1 MWKHKI
7 QVLNVI
13 TFKKVRYKNFLS
25 TGQQFIEIQL
35 DRSSKTL
42 VVGENG
48 AGKSTMLDA
57 LCFGLFQRAFRN
69 IKKDQMVNSINE
81 KDCVVEVEFTIGQNE
96 YKIIRGIKPNI
107 FEIWCNDVMLNQD
120 AAVRDYQKHLEQT
133 ILKLNFRSF
142 TQVVIL
148 GNASFVPFMQLRPEY
163 RRQVVEEILDI
174 EIFSKMNLLFREKQ
188 KNQDELIKQTD
199 FNYQLVDNKIDDKKK
214 YIDDISNRSKDLA
227 DFKKAELNKSITD
240 IANYEEDIKR
250 VRVDIAELQKQ
261 VMDETKV
268 NDKHKKL
275 HTMEAKLENTCN
287 KHKKDLSFFQSH
299 NDCPTCQQSI
309 DEAFKSTMMSKK
321 AEKIQELD
329 SALGQ
334 IDKEIKTNEMKLDT
348 INKTMVTIREK
359 ELLINRYETSID
371 EIKKQTVRLGQE
383 IADLQDEKVSTA
395 EQTGELNQL
404 RERIT
409 ELEKDK
415 LDQKNEMVYIDT
427 ARHLMQDT
435 GIKTKIIKQYLPIMN
450 QLINRNLADM
460 DFFVNFSLD
469 EEFNETIKSRHR
481 DEFNYH
487 SFSEGEK
494 LRIDLA
500 ILFTWREIA
509 KLKNSTNTNLLILD
523 EIFDSSL
530 DSSGTDE
537 FMRILHTTMEKE
549 NVFVISHKG
558 DTLIDKFPRVMK
570 FEKYKNFTRMAE

>member
-1 MWKHKI
+1 
-7 QVLNVI
+7 VI
-13 TFKKVRYKNFLS
+13 IFKKVRYKNFLS
-25 TGQQFIEIQL
+25 TGNQFIEIQL

-69 IKKDQMVNSINE
+69 IKKDQMINSINE

-120 AAVRDYQKHLEQT
+120 AAQRDYQKHLEST

-148 GNASFVPFMQLRPEY
+148 GNASFVPFMQLRARH

-188 KNQDELIKQTD
+188 KNQDEIIKQSDFNCQLIDSKIESQKKHIEDMSGNKQQTVDKKMIELEQAQTD
-199 FNYQLVDNKIDDKKK
+199 IDNYQLDIDKVNTEK
-214 YIDDISNRSKDLA
+214 
-227 DFKKAELNKSITD
+227 
-240 IANYEEDIKR
+240 
-250 VRVDIAELQKQ
+250 AELQKQ
-261 VMDETKV
+261 ILDESKTNNKY
-268 NDKHKKL
+268 KQL
-275 HTMEAKLENTCN
+275 HTLEAKLENTCS
-287 KHKKDLSFFQSH
+287 KHKKDLGFFQAH
-299 NDCPTCQQSI
+299 NDCPVCQQAI
-309 DEAFKSTMMSKK
+309 DEAYKSTMIAKK
-321 AEKIQELD
+321 AEKIQELEG
-329 SALGQ
+329 ALGQ
-334 IDKEIKTNEMKLDT
+334 IEKDIKSTEDRLDI

-359 ELLINRYETSID
+359 ELLVNRYETSIS
-371 EIKKQTVRLGQE
+371 EIKKYMANKQKE
-383 IADLQDEKVSTA
+383 ID
-395 EQTGELNQL
+395 
-404 RERIT
+404 
-409 ELEKDK
+409 ELEDESFTTGVATGK
-415 LDQKNEMVYIDT
+415 LEELQEQLTAAESAKVKQKEQKNYLDT
-427 ARHLMQDT
+427 ARYLMQDT

-450 QLINRNLADM
+450 QFINKNLADM
-460 DFFVNFSLD
+460 DFFVNFTLD

-530 DSSGTDE
+530 DASGTDE
-537 FMRILHTTMEKE
+537 FMRILSNKLAKE

-558 DTLIDKFPRVMK
+558 DTLLDKFPSILK
-570 FEKYKNFTRMAE
+570 FEKYKNFTRMA

>member
-1 MWKHKI
+1 M
-7 QVLNVI
+7 I
-13 TFKKVRYKNFLS
+13 TFKKVKYKNFLS

-81 KDCVVEVEFTIGQNE
+81 KDCVVEVEFAIGQNE

-174 EIFSKMNLLFREKQ
+174 EIFSKMNFLLKDKV
-188 KNQDELIKQTD
+188 KNQDELIKQADFNCQLIDSKIDSQKKHIEDLSGNNQQSIEKKQLEIKKAETD
-199 FNYQLVDNKIDDKKK
+199 IDNYQLDID
-214 YIDDISNRSKDLA
+214 
-227 DFKKAELNKSITD
+227 
-240 IANYEEDIKR
+240 R
-250 VRVDIAELQKQ
+250 VTTEKTALQNEIL
-261 VMDETKV
+261 DETKI
-268 NDKHKKL
+268 NNKYKQL
-275 HTMEAKLENTCN
+275 HNVEAKLENTCS
-287 KHKKDLSFFQSH
+287 KHKKDLEFFETH

-309 DEAFKSTMMSKK
+309 DEAFKSTM
-321 AEKIQELD
+321 
-329 SALGQ
+329 
-334 IDKEIKTNEMKLDT
+334 IDKKKNKVVEVESAMSQLVKEITSTETRLTK
-348 INKTMVTIREK
+348 INDTMVAIREK
-359 ELLINRYETSID
+359 ELLINRYETSIS
-371 EIKKQTVRLGQE
+371 EIKKYATNKQNEIDELSDDKFTTGVATGQLTQ
-383 IADLQDEKVSTA
+383 LQEQFSDAEVVKQKYREEKTY
-395 EQTGELNQL
+395 L
-404 RERIT
+404 
-409 ELEKDK
+409 
-415 LDQKNEMVYIDT
+415 DT
-427 ARHLMQDT
+427 ARYLMQDT

-450 QLINRNLADM
+450 QFINKNLADM
-460 DFFVNFSLD
+460 DFFVNFTLN
-469 EEFNETIKSRHR
+469 EEFKETIKSRHR

-494 LRIDLA
+494 LRIDLS

-509 KLKNSTNTNLLILD
+509 KLKNSMNTNLLILD

-537 FMRILHTTMEKE
+537 FMRILTNKLAKE

-558 DTLIDKFPRVMK
+558 DTLLDKFPSVLK
-570 FEKYKNFTRMAE
+570 FEKYKNFTRMA

>member
-1 MWKHKI
+1 MI
-7 QVLNVI
+7 L
-13 TFKKVRYKNFLS
+13 FKKVKYKNFLS
-25 TGQQFIEIQL
+25 TGQQFIEIDL
-35 DRSSKTL
+35 DKANTTL

-57 LCFGLFQRAFRN
+57 LCFGLFQRPFRN
-69 IKKDQMVNSINE
+69 IKKDQLINSINE
-81 KDCVVEVEFTIGQNE
+81 KECIVEVEFTVGQKD
-96 YKIIRGIKPNI
+96 YKIIRGIKPNK
-107 FEIWCNDVMLNQD
+107 FEIWCDGDMLNQD
-120 AAVRDYQKHLEQT
+120 AAQRDYQKHLEQQ
-133 ILKLNFRSF
+133 ILKLNYRSF

-148 GNASFVPFMQLRPEY
+148 GNASFVPFMQLRARH

-227 DFKKAELNKSITD
+227 DSKKAELNKSITD
-240 IANYEEDIKR
+240 ITNYEEDIKQ
-250 VRVDIAELQKQ
+250 VRVEIAELQKL
-261 VMDETKV
+261 VLDETKV
-268 NDKHKKL
+268 NAKHKKL
-275 HTMEAKLENTCN
+275 HNMEAKLENTCN
-287 KHKKDLSFFQSH
+287 KHKKDLGFFQTH
-299 NDCPTCQQSI
+299 NDCPVCQQAI
-309 DEAFKSTMMSKK
+309 DEAYKSTMMSKK
-321 AEKIQELD
+321 AEKIQELEI
-329 SALGQ
+329 ALGQ
-334 IDKEIKTNEMKLDT
+334 IDKEIKTSEMKLDT
-348 INKTMVTIREK
+348 INKTMVIIRER
-359 ELLINRYETSID
+359 ELLINRFETSIN

-409 ELEKDK
+409 DLEKDK
-415 LDQKNEMVYIDT
+415 LDQKNEMLYIDT

-450 QLINRNLADM
+450 QLINKNLANM

>member
-1 MWKHKI
+1 MI
-7 QVLNVI
+7 I
-13 TFKKVRYKNFLS
+13 FKKVRYKNFLS

-35 DRSSKTL
+35 DRAQSTL

-69 IKKDQMVNSINE
+69 IKKDQLVNSINE
-81 KDCVVEVEFTIGQNE
+81 KECVVEVEFIVGQNY
-96 YKIIRGIKPNI
+96 YKIIRGIKPNT

-120 AAVRDYQKHLEQT
+120 AAQRDYQKHLEST

-148 GNASFVPFMQLRPEY
+148 GNASFVPFMQLRARH

-188 KNQDELIKQTD
+188 KNQDEVIKQSEFNCQLIDSKIDSQKKHIEDMSGNKQQTIEKKQIEIRQAQTD
-199 FNYQLVDNKIDDKKK
+199 IDNYQLDIDKVNTEK
-214 YIDDISNRSKDLA
+214 
-227 DFKKAELNKSITD
+227 
-240 IANYEEDIKR
+240 
-250 VRVDIAELQKQ
+250 AELQKQ
-261 VMDETKV
+261 ILDESKI
-268 NDKHKKL
+268 NNKYKQL
-275 HTMEAKLENTCN
+275 HNLEAKLENTCS
-287 KHKKDLSFFQSH
+287 KHKKDLGFFQTH
-299 NDCPTCQQSI
+299 NDCPTCQQVI
-309 DEAFKSTMMSKK
+309 DEAFKSTMIGKK
-321 AEKIQELD
+321 AEKVQELEG
-329 SALGQ
+329 ALGQ
-334 IDKEIKTNEMKLDT
+334 IEKDIKSTEDRLDI
-348 INKTMVTIREK
+348 INKTMIAIREK
-359 ELLINRYETSID
+359 ELLVNRYETSIS
-371 EIKKQTVRLGQE
+371 EIKKYMANKQNEV
-383 IADLQDEKVSTA
+383 D
-395 EQTGELNQL
+395 
-404 RERIT
+404 
-409 ELEKDK
+409 ELEDDK
-415 LDQKNEMVYIDT
+415 FTTGVATGKLEELQEQLTSAETAKTKQKEQKNYLDT
-427 ARHLMQDT
+427 ARYLMQDT

-450 QLINRNLADM
+450 QLINKNLADM
-460 DFFVNFSLD
+460 DFFVNFTLD
-469 EEFNETIKSRHR
+469 DEFNETIKSRHR

-530 DSSGTDE
+530 DASGTDE
-537 FMRILHTTMEKE
+537 FMRILSNKLAKE

-570 FEKYKNFTRMAE
+570 FEKYKNFTRMA

>member
-1 MWKHKI
+1 MIK
-7 QVLNVI
+7 
-13 TFKKVRYKNFLS
+13 FKKVRYKNFLS
-25 TGQQFIEIQL
+25 TGQQFIEIEL
-35 DRSSKTL
+35 DKSSTTL

-57 LCFGLFQRAFRN
+57 LCFGLFQRPFRN
-69 IKKDQMVNSINE
+69 IKKDQLINSINE
-81 KDCVVEVEFTIGQNE
+81 KECIVEVEFTVGQKD
-96 YKIIRGIKPNI
+96 YKIIRGIKPNT
-107 FEIWCNDVMLNQD
+107 FEIWCDGDMLNQD
-120 AAVRDYQKHLEQT
+120 AAQRDYQKHLEQQ

-148 GNASFVPFMQLRPEY
+148 GNASFVPFMQLRARH

-227 DFKKAELNKSITD
+227 DSKKAELNKSITD
-240 IANYEEDIKR
+240 ISNYEEDIKN
-250 VRVDIAELQKQ
+250 VRVNIAELQKQ
-261 VMDETKV
+261 VIDEAKI

-275 HTMEAKLENTCN
+275 HNMEAKLENTCN

-309 DEAFKSTMMSKK
+309 DEAFKSTMIGKK
-321 AEKIQELD
+321 AEKIQELE

-334 IDKEIKTNEMKLDT
+334 IEKEIITSEMKLDT

-359 ELLINRYETSID
+359 ELLINRYETSIE
-371 EIKKQTVRLGQE
+371 EIKKQTTKLAQE
-383 IADLQDEKVSTA
+383 IAELQDEKVSTA

-450 QLINRNLADM
+450 QLINKNLADM

-537 FMRILHTTMEKE
+537 FMRILYTTMAKE

-570 FEKYKNFTRMAE
+570 FEKHKNFTRMAE

>member
-1 MWKHKI
+1 MI
-7 QVLNVI
+7 L
-13 TFKKVRYKNFLS
+13 FKKVRYKNFLS
-25 TGQQFIEIQL
+25 TGQQFIEIDL
-35 DRSSKTL
+35 DRANTTL

-57 LCFGLFQRAFRN
+57 LCFGLFQRPFRS
-69 IKKDQMVNSINE
+69 IKKDQLINSINE
-81 KDCVVEVEFTIGQNE
+81 KECIVEVEFTVGQKD
-96 YKIIRGIKPNI
+96 YKIIRGIKPNL
-107 FEIWCNDVMLNQD
+107 FEIWCDGDMLNQD
-120 AAVRDYQKHLEQT
+120 AAQRDYQKHLEQQ
-133 ILKLNFRSF
+133 ILKLNYRSF

-148 GNASFVPFMQLRPEY
+148 GNASFVPFMQLRARH

-199 FNYQLVDNKIDDKKK
+199 FNYQLVDNKIDDKRK

-227 DFKKAELNKSITD
+227 DSKKAELSKSITD
-240 IANYEEDIKR
+240 ITNYEEDIKQ
-250 VRVDIAELQKQ
+250 VRVEIAELQKL
-261 VMDETKV
+261 VLDETKV
-268 NDKHKKL
+268 NAKHKKL
-275 HTMEAKLENTCN
+275 HNMEAKLENTCN
-287 KHKKDLSFFQSH
+287 KHKKDLGFFQTH
-299 NDCPTCQQSI
+299 NDCPVCQQAI
-309 DEAFKSTMMSKK
+309 DEAYKSTMMSKK
-321 AEKIQELD
+321 AEKIQELEI
-329 SALGQ
+329 ALGQ
-334 IDKEIKTNEMKLDT
+334 IDKEIKTSEMKLDT
-348 INKTMVTIREK
+348 INKTMVIIRER
-359 ELLINRYETSID
+359 ELLINRFETSIT

-383 IADLQDEKVSTA
+383 IAELQDEKVSTA

-409 ELEKDK
+409 DLEKDK
-415 LDQKNEMVYIDT
+415 LDQKNEMIYIDT

-450 QLINRNLADM
+450 QLINKNLANM

-537 FMRILHTTMEKE
+537 FMRILHYTLKKE

>member
-1 MWKHKI
+1 MI
-7 QVLNVI
+7 N
-13 TFKKVRYKNFLS
+13 FSKVRYKNFLS
-25 TGQQFIEIQL
+25 TGQQFIEVDLQK
-35 DRSSKTL
+35 SNTTL

-69 IKKDQMVNSINE
+69 IKKDQLINSLNE
-81 KDCVVEVEFTIGQNE
+81 RECIVEVYFTVGQKS
-96 YKIIRGIKPNI
+96 YKIVRGIKPNI
-107 FEIWCNDVMLNQD
+107 FEIWCDGDMLNQD
-120 AAVRDYQKHLEQT
+120 AAQRDYQKHLEQQ

-148 GNASFVPFMQLRPEY
+148 GNASFVPFMQLRARH

-174 EIFSKMNLLFREKQ
+174 EIFSKMNLMFREKA
-188 KNQDELIKQTD
+188 KSQDEIIKQDD
-199 FNYQLVDNKIDDKKK
+199 FQYSILDSKIEDKKA
-214 YIDDISNRSKDLA
+214 YIDDISNRGKDLA
-227 DFKKAELNKSITD
+227 DSKKVEIAKADTD
-240 IANYEEDIKR
+240 IDNYNFKILDLRKE
-250 VRVDIAELQKQ
+250 IAGLQKEIL
-261 VMDETKV
+261 DETKV
-268 NDKHKKL
+268 NNMKSKL
-275 HTMEAKLENTCN
+275 HSMEAKLENTCN
-287 KHKKDLSFFQSH
+287 KHKKDLKFFETYD
-299 NDCPTCQQSI
+299 DCPTCQQAI
-309 DEAFKSTMMSKK
+309 DAAFKATMIDKK
-321 AEKIQELD
+321 KEKVAELD

-334 IDKEIKTNEMKLDT
+334 IDKEIKTNQMRLDT
-348 INKTMVTIREK
+348 INKTMVVIREK

-371 EIKKQTVRLGQE
+371 QIEIQKRKLENEVALLT
-383 IADLQDEKVSTA
+383 DEKISTA
-395 EQTGELNQL
+395 EQTGELNELQEQL
-404 RERIT
+404 IQT
-409 ELEKDK
+409 DIKKKTDK
-415 LDQKNEMVYIDT
+415 EHKVYIDT
-427 ARHLMQDT
+427 ARALMQDT

-450 QLINRNLADM
+450 QYINKYLADM
-460 DFFVNFSLD
+460 DFFVNFTLD
-469 EEFNETIKSRHR
+469 EEFNETIKSRYR

-537 FMRILHTTMEKE
+537 FMRILYTTMDKE

>member
-1 MWKHKI
+1 M
-7 QVLNVI
+7 I

-25 TGQQFIEIQL
+25 TGQQFIEIDL
-35 DRSSKTL
+35 ANHKTTL

-69 IKKDQMVNSINE
+69 IKKDQLINSLNE
-81 KDCVVEVEFTIGQNE
+81 RDCVVEVYFTVGQKS
-96 YKIIRGIKPNI
+96 YKVIRGIKPNI
-107 FEIWCNDVMLNQD
+107 FEIWCDGDMLNQD
-120 AAVRDYQKHLEQT
+120 AAQRDYQKHLEQQ

-148 GNASFVPFMQLRPEY
+148 GNASFVPFMQLRARH

-174 EIFSKMNLLFREKQ
+174 EIFSKMNIMFREKA
-188 KNQDELIKQTD
+188 KSQDEIIKQDD
-199 FNYQLVDNKIDDKKK
+199 FQYSILDSKIEDKKT
-214 YIDDISNRSKDLA
+214 YIDDISNRGKDLA
-227 DFKKAELNKSITD
+227 DSKKVEIAKADTD
-240 IANYEEDIKR
+240 IDNYNFKILDLRKE
-250 VRVDIAELQKQ
+250 IAGLQKEIL
-261 VMDETKV
+261 DETKV
-268 NDKHKKL
+268 NNMKSKL
-275 HTMEAKLENTCN
+275 HSMEAKLENTCN
-287 KHKKDLSFFQSH
+287 KHKKDLKFFETYD
-299 NDCPTCQQSI
+299 DCPTCQQAI
-309 DEAFKSTMMSKK
+309 DAAFKATMIDKK
-321 AEKIQELD
+321 KEKVAELD

-334 IDKEIKTNEMKLDT
+334 IDTEIKTNQMRLDT
-348 INKTMVTIREK
+348 INKTMVVIREK

-371 EIKKQTVRLGQE
+371 QIEIQKRKLENEVALLT
-383 IADLQDEKVSTA
+383 DEKISTA
-395 EQTGELNQL
+395 EQTGELNELQEQL
-404 RERIT
+404 IQT
-409 ELEKDK
+409 DIKKKADK
-415 LDQKNEMVYIDT
+415 EHKIYIDT
-427 ARHLMQDT
+427 ARALMQDT

-450 QLINRNLADM
+450 QYINKYLADM
-460 DFFVNFSLD
+460 DFFVNFTLD
-469 EEFNETIKSRHR
+469 EEFNETIKSRYR

-537 FMRILHTTMEKE
+537 FMRILHTTMNKE

-558 DTLIDKFPRVMK
+558 DTLLDKFPRVMK
-570 FEKYKNFTRMAE
+570 FEKYKNFTRMVE

>member
-1 MWKHKI
+1 
-7 QVLNVI
+7 
-13 TFKKVRYKNFLS
+13 
-25 TGQQFIEIQL
+25 
-35 DRSSKTL
+35 
-42 VVGENG
+42 
-48 AGKSTMLDA
+48 
-57 LCFGLFQRAFRN
+57 
-69 IKKDQMVNSINE
+69 
-81 KDCVVEVEFTIGQNE
+81 
-96 YKIIRGIKPNI
+96 
-107 FEIWCNDVMLNQD
+107 
-120 AAVRDYQKHLEQT
+120 
-133 ILKLNFRSF
+133 
-142 TQVVIL
+142 
-148 GNASFVPFMQLRPEY
+148 
-163 RRQVVEEILDI
+163 
-174 EIFSKMNLLFREKQ
+174 
-188 KNQDELIKQTD
+188 
-199 FNYQLVDNKIDDKKK
+199 
-214 YIDDISNRSKDLA
+214 
-227 DFKKAELNKSITD
+227 
-240 IANYEEDIKR
+240 
-250 VRVDIAELQKQ
+250 
-261 VMDETKV
+261 
-268 NDKHKKL
+268 
-275 HTMEAKLENTCN
+275 MEAKLENTCN
-287 KHKKDLSFFQSH
+287 KHKKDLGFFQTH
-299 NDCPTCQQSI
+299 NDCPVCQQAI
-309 DEAFKSTMMSKK
+309 DEAYKSTMMSKK
-321 AEKIQELD
+321 AEKIQELEI
-329 SALGQ
+329 ALGQ
-334 IDKEIKTNEMKLDT
+334 IDKEIKTSEMKLDT
-348 INKTMVTIREK
+348 INKTMVIIRER
-359 ELLINRYETSID
+359 ELLINRFETSIT

-383 IADLQDEKVSTA
+383 IAELQDEKISTA

-409 ELEKDK
+409 DLEKDK
-415 LDQKNEMVYIDT
+415 LDQKNEMIYIDT

-450 QLINRNLADM
+450 QLINKNLANM